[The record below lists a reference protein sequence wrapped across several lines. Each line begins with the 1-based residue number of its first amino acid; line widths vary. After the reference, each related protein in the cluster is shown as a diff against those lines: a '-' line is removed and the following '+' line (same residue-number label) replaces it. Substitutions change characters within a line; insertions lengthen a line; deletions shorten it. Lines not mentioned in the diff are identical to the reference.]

1 MKATAFEFRFRFLI
15 HAVIY
20 LLGFTTPWNKWLHL
34 DSIRTWQWLAAVLS
48 RSGWLSFQSAT
59 IAVLIFGILC
69 ALISASLRTWA
80 AAYLNSSIVKHASMQ
95 GDQVVAAGPYRFL
108 RNPLYVGTFIHTFAL
123 VLLMPTSGALVCI
136 VLIGLFQLRLIAG
149 EEAFLTAKLG
159 EPYIAYRAKVPA
171 LFPALTPRVP
181 ASPTKP
187 QWTQAFL
194 GELYMWGVVIA
205 FAAVGWRYNSFLIIQ
220 GVVISLGISLIAR
233 AFTPQKFN
241 TDNTDQ
247 TEKQRP

>member
-1 MKATAFEFRFRFLI
+1 MKATALEFRFRYLI

-20 LLGFTTPWNKWLHL
+20 ALGFTTPWNKWLHL
-34 DSIRTWQWLAAVLS
+34 DSIRTWQWLAAIPS

-59 IAVLIFGILC
+59 VAVLIFGILC
-69 ALISASLRTWA
+69 AFIAALLRTWA
-80 AAYLNSSIVKHASMQ
+80 AAYLDSSVVRDASMQ
-95 GDQVVAAGPYRFL
+95 GDRIVAAGPYRFL
-108 RNPLYVGTFIHTFAL
+108 RNPLYVGIFIHTFAL
-123 VLLMPTSGALVCI
+123 ALLMPPSGALVCI

-159 EPYIAYRAKVPA
+159 ESYLAYRAKVPA

-181 ASPTKP
+181 ASSMHP
-187 QWTQAFL
+187 QWPQAFL

-233 AFTPQKFN
+233 AFIPSLQADPETK
-241 TDNTDQ
+241 T
-247 TEKQRP
+247 